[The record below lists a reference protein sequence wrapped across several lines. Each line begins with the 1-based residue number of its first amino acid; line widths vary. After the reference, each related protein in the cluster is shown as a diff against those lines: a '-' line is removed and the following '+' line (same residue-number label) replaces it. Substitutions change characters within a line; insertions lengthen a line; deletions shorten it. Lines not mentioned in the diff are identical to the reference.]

1 MKNIL
6 ELLFNM
12 RFQSSQII
20 IDLKEIFRQEITWL
34 EIDQIVTYLN
44 LTQDKI
50 NQKSAWRSSG
60 AILLSWTDLDQVN
73 KSSIFSLPFWSAVA
87 KIYPFGALFWVHKDE
102 NIAQHIFKAH
112 RTIYFSQLLKT
123 NLLSET
129 TVSHGQPAFI
139 CLNSAILIVE

>member
-1 MKNIL
+1 
-6 ELLFNM
+6 M

-50 NQKSAWRSSG
+50 NQKSAWHSSG

-73 KSSIFSLPFWSAVA
+73 KSSIFYLPFWSAVA
-87 KIYPFGALFWVHKDE
+87 KTCPFGALFWVHKDE
-102 NIAQHIFKAH
+102 NIA
-112 RTIYFSQLLKT
+112 
-123 NLLSET
+123 
-129 TVSHGQPAFI
+129 
-139 CLNSAILIVE
+139 